1 MAPLPKTFSTPAV
14 HDPNGNIMAV
24 LVTGAEGFIGSHLV
38 EHLLAQGKEVIGT
51 TFDTSVLWRLE
62 DVKDLIQM
70 VPMDVRDAERVD
82 EVMSMH
88 RPEAVYHLAAQSLPT
103 VSWDEPVRTME
114 TNANGTVNIIEA
126 LRRHSPEAP
135 VLVACSSAEYGMVS
149 PDEVPTPE
157 DHPLLPL
164 HPYGVS
170 KVAQDLLAYQYHYN
184 FDVKAFR
191 ARIFNTTGPR
201 KEADVLADFTKR
213 VVDIE
218 QGRGPPRLRVGNLEP
233 QRDFTDVRDNVR
245 ALTLMVERGRPGVAY
260 NICTGNVHRI
270 SDLLDVI
277 LSNTKVQVE
286 VYEDP
291 ELMRPS
297 DEPIIAGSNAR
308 LVGDTGWRPEVPIEG
323 TIVDMLEFWRGHLG

>member
-1 MAPLPKTFSTPAV
+1 
-14 HDPNGNIMAV
+14 MAV

-62 DVKDLIQM
+62 GVKDRIQSM
-70 VPMDVRDAERVD
+70 PMDVRDADRVD
-82 EVMSMH
+82 EVMSIH
-88 RPEAVYHLAAQSLPT
+88 GPEAVYHLAAQSLPT
-103 VSWDEPVRTME
+103 ISWDEPVRTMD
-114 TNANGTVNIIEA
+114 TNANGTVNIIES

-135 VLVACSSAEYGMVS
+135 VLVACSSAEYGMVT

-157 DHPLLPL
+157 DHPLRPL

-184 FDVKAFR
+184 FDVRAFR

-201 KEADVLADFTKR
+201 KEADVLVDFTKR

-245 ALTLMVERGRPGVAY
+245 ALTLMVEKGRPGVAY

-277 LSNTKVQVE
+277 LSNTTAQVE

-297 DEPIIAGSNAR
+297 DEPIIAGLNTR
-308 LVGDTGWRPEVPIEG
+308 LVGDTGWRPEVPIER
-323 TIVDMLEFWRGHLG
+323 TIIDMLEFWRGHLG

>member
-1 MAPLPKTFSTPAV
+1 
-14 HDPNGNIMAV
+14 MAV

-38 EHLLAQGKEVIGT
+38 EHLLAQGREVIGT
-51 TFDTSVLWRLE
+51 TFDDSVLWRLE
-62 DVKDLIQM
+62 GVKDRIQ
-70 VPMDVRDAERVD
+70 VLSMDVRDGERVD
-82 EVMSMH
+82 EVMSAH

-103 VSWDEPVRTME
+103 VSWEEPVRTID
-114 TNANGTVNIIEA
+114 TNANGTVNIIES
-126 LRRHSPEAP
+126 LRRHSSEAP

-157 DHPLLPL
+157 DHPLRPL

-184 FDVKAFR
+184 FGVKAFR

-218 QGRGPPRLRVGNLEP
+218 QGRGPPRLRVGNLEAS
-233 QRDFTDVRDNVR
+233 RDFTDVRDNVR
-245 ALTLMVERGRPGVAY
+245 ALTLLVERGRPGVAY

-277 LSNTKVQVE
+277 LSNTGAQVE
-286 VYEDP
+286 VWEDP
-291 ELMRPS
+291 ALMRPS
-297 DEPIIAGSNAR
+297 DEPIIAGSNRR
-308 LVGDTGWRPEVPIEG
+308 LVEDTGWGPEIPIER
-323 TIVDMLEFWRGHLG
+323 TIIDMLEFWRSHLG